1 MEVEKRKY
9 HLNLKKRD
17 VLVFLHIQK
26 TGGSHFGGQLVT
38 NLNITSPC
46 VCPNTGPKVDACS
59 CITSNKKKWLFSR
72 YSTGWPCGVHAD
84 WTELQNCVGKE
95 MDRLEGLHRKRRF
108 HYITILREPVI
119 RYISEWKQVQR
130 IEMTWP
136 SSLFC
141 DGRKASSKEVPS
153 CYTGQKWKNITFEN
167 FVGCKSN
174 LAINRQTRMLANLS
188 SVNCYNTTGMS
199 FEERQTKILK
209 SALENLKNM
218 AFFGL
223 TEYQLETQL
232 LFEMTFDIRFKH
244 LFEQH
249 TNTYAE
255 NAIYNLTEAQISKI
269 KQLNDLD
276 IKLYEFAKK

>member
-1 MEVEKRKY
+1 
-9 HLNLKKRD
+9 
-17 VLVFLHIQK
+17 
-26 TGGSHFGGQLVT
+26 
-38 NLNITSPC
+38 
-46 VCPNTGPKVDACS
+46 
-59 CITSNKKKWLFSR
+59 
-72 YSTGWPCGVHAD
+72 
-84 WTELQNCVGKE
+84 
-95 MDRLEGLHRKRRF
+95 MDRLEGLHRKRRL

-153 CYTGQKWKNITFEN
+153 CYNGQKWKNITFEN

-188 SVNCYNTTGMS
+188 LVNCYNTTGMS
-199 FEERQTKILK
+199 FEERQTKILE

-249 TNTYAE
+249 NNTYAE
-255 NAIYNLTEAQISKI
+255 NAIYNLTEAQISII

-276 IKLYEFAKK
+276 IKLYEFAKEIFFERLIIYKS